1 MEDLIMAIDIDKI
14 IKENIEQDK
23 KNGNFVTKTEY
34 DIDLFRLEKRIR
46 EELIIEIVGPISES
60 LDKIVEDVDKI
71 AEEIKEIKDINED
84 LNNLQAKFDTLSLK
98 KN

>member
-1 MEDLIMAIDIDKI
+1 MAIAIDKF

-34 DIDLFRLEKRIR
+34 DIDLFRLEKRIK

-71 AEEIKEIKDINED
+71 AEEIKDINED
-84 LNNLQAKFDTLSLK
+84 LNNLQAKFDALSLK

>member
-1 MEDLIMAIDIDKI
+1 MAIAIDKM

-34 DIDLFRLEKRIR
+34 DIDLFRLEKRIK

-71 AEEIKEIKDINED
+71 AEEIKDINED
-84 LNNLQAKFDTLSLK
+84 LNNLQAKFDALSLK

>member
-1 MEDLIMAIDIDKI
+1 MAIDIDKI

>member
-1 MEDLIMAIDIDKI
+1 MAIDIDKM

-46 EELIIEIVGPISES
+46 EELIIEIVGPISEG

-71 AEEIKEIKDINED
+71 AEEIKDINED
-84 LNNLQAKFDTLSLK
+84 LNNLQAKFDALYSK
-98 KN
+98 MN

>member
-1 MEDLIMAIDIDKI
+1 MAIDIDKM

-34 DIDLFRLEKRIR
+34 DIDSFRLEKRIR
-46 EELIIEIVGPISES
+46 EELIIEIVGPISEG

-71 AEEIKEIKDINED
+71 AEEIKDINED
-84 LNNLQAKFDTLSLK
+84 LNNLQAKFDALYSK
-98 KN
+98 MN

>member
-1 MEDLIMAIDIDKI
+1 MAIAIDKF

-46 EELIIEIVGPISES
+46 EELIIEIVGPISEG

-71 AEEIKEIKDINED
+71 AEEIKDINED
-84 LNNLQAKFDTLSLK
+84 LNNLQAKFDALYSK
-98 KN
+98 MN

>member
-1 MEDLIMAIDIDKI
+1 MAIAIDKF

-34 DIDLFRLEKRIR
+34 DIDLFRLEKRIK

-71 AEEIKEIKDINED
+71 AEEIKDINED
-84 LNNLQAKFDTLSLK
+84 LNNLQAKFDALYLK

>member
-1 MEDLIMAIDIDKI
+1 MAIAIDKF

-46 EELIIEIVGPISES
+46 EELIIEIVGPISEG
-60 LDKIVEDVDKI
+60 LDKIAEDVDKI
-71 AEEIKEIKDINED
+71 AEEIKDINED
-84 LNNLQAKFDTLSLK
+84 LNNLQAKFDALYLK

>member
-1 MEDLIMAIDIDKI
+1 MAIAIDKF

-34 DIDLFRLEKRIR
+34 DIDLFRLEKRIK
-46 EELIIEIVGPISES
+46 EELINEIVGPISES

-71 AEEIKEIKDINED
+71 AEEIKDINED
-84 LNNLQAKFDTLSLK
+84 LNNLQAKFDALSLK

>member
-1 MEDLIMAIDIDKI
+1 MAIAIDKF

-46 EELIIEIVGPISES
+46 EELIIEIVGPISEG
-60 LDKIVEDVDKI
+60 LDKIAEDVDKM
-71 AEEIKEIKDINED
+71 AEEIKDINED
-84 LNNLQAKFDTLSLK
+84 LNNLQAKLDALYLK

>member
-1 MEDLIMAIDIDKI
+1 MEDLNMAIAIDKF

-34 DIDLFRLEKRIR
+34 DIDLFRLEKRIK

-71 AEEIKEIKDINED
+71 AEEIKDINED
-84 LNNLQAKFDTLSLK
+84 LNNLQAKFDALSLK

>member
-1 MEDLIMAIDIDKI
+1 MAIAIDKF

-34 DIDLFRLEKRIR
+34 DALY
-46 EELIIEIVGPISES
+46 
-60 LDKIVEDVDKI
+60 
-71 AEEIKEIKDINED
+71 
-84 LNNLQAKFDTLSLK
+84 LK

>member
-1 MEDLIMAIDIDKI
+1 MAIAIDNF

-34 DIDLFRLEKRIR
+34 DIDLFRLEKRIK

-71 AEEIKEIKDINED
+71 AEEIKDINED
-84 LNNLQAKFDTLSLK
+84 LNNLQAKFDALSLK

>member
-1 MEDLIMAIDIDKI
+1 MAIAIDKF

-46 EELIIEIVGPISES
+46 EELIIEIVGPISEG

-71 AEEIKEIKDINED
+71 AEDVDKIAEEIKDINED
-84 LNNLQAKFDTLSLK
+84 LNNLQAKFDALYSK
-98 KN
+98 MN

>member
-1 MEDLIMAIDIDKI
+1 MAIAIDKF

-46 EELIIEIVGPISES
+46 EELIIEIVGPISEG
-60 LDKIVEDVDKI
+60 LDKIAEDVDKI
-71 AEEIKEIKDINED
+71 AEEIKDINED
-84 LNNLQAKFDTLSLK
+84 LNNLQAKFDALYSK